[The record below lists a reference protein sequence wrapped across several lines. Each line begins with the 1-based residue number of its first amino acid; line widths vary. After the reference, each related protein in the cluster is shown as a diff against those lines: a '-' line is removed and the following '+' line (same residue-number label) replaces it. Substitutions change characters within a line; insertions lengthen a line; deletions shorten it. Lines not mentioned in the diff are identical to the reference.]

1 MNRTAI
7 ALLAVAVG
15 AAVTLHVYFGV
26 SLGLALLIFFVGWPV
41 LGTLITIDD
50 DSKGGWSN
58 PDGTVRPPWLQ
69 APFWGQIIVGFALSS
84 CGAAI
89 DYGWLRVHLDVVRDP
104 ALARERTWRESHQ
117 MMRYGYGRMVFVN
130 RDVGDLEDLGF
141 HGERSGPRMDTDEQ
155 G

>member
-89 DYGWLRVHLDVVRDP
+89 DYGWNTQTGGIFW
-104 ALARERTWRESHQ
+104 A
-117 MMRYGYGRMVFVN
+117 
-130 RDVGDLEDLGF
+130 VGILGF
-141 HGERSGPRMDTDEQ
+141 VLAVPMIRKAFRKHAG
-155 G
+155 